1 VDRKR
6 RTDDGTDRS
15 QPPTKDSRAGRPT
28 LSRTATRLAGRRI
41 VAWVID
47 WLIISVYAAA
57 LVPVGLLLARHSVH
71 LSAWGWNAVAFVIL
85 IVPVT
90 VWLATWE
97 STGATPGKRAL
108 GLRVRSPRE
117 EGVGWRRA
125 LARNALKAALPWE
138 LGHTAAFLLAE
149 RDAGRVTV
157 ALGVTS
163 AILAYAVASV
173 YVVSLFIRSGR
184 TPYDY
189 ATATQVDPHA
199 ARA

>member
-1 VDRKR
+1 M
-6 RTDDGTDRS
+6 
-15 QPPTKDSRAGRPT
+15 
-28 LSRTATRLAGRRI
+28 SRTATRLAGRRI

-90 VWLATWE
+90 VWLAAWE
-97 STGATPGKRAL
+97 SRGATPGKRAL
-108 GLRVRSPRE
+108 RLRVRSARAQ
-117 EGVGWRRA
+117 GTGWRRA
-125 LARNALKAALPWE
+125 LARNALKVALPWE

-149 RDAGRVTV
+149 RAAGPATV

-163 AILAYAVASV
+163 ATLAYATAGT

-184 TPYDY
+184 TPYDR
-189 ATATQVDPHA
+189 ATATHVDPH
-199 ARA
+199 R